1 VPTIKTIEIGEGP
14 ERACSHCSGTGRVK
28 AKSTKKYRFVV
39 DVGRGPDG
47 KRLQRTYTFDRRKDA
62 EAELSRIG
70 HTLRTGEFVDRSKVT
85 VTEVIDSYLKKVAFQ
100 REENTKVS
108 YRNALEPARDQLGHR
123 QAQGITREDVERL
136 RDWMLTRGRRRGG
149 KPGTPLSA
157 RSVRLTL
164 GRLSAAFELAIRDRL
179 LAVNPVQHVE
189 LPKQVKQERGT
200 WSADQVRTFLA
211 TAAEDRLHAA
221 WRLTLYGMRRG
232 EVCGLRWADVDLD
245 ARTLTVANTRPV
257 VAWEVSEKGPKSSR
271 GTRTLPLDEVLV
283 TALRA
288 LRKRQIAERL
298 AAGEAYEDSGYLV
311 TDELGRPLHP
321 DRYSRYEFHRIRE
334 LAGLPRITLHD
345 GRHTANSLMAAAGVP
360 PHIRAAWCG
369 HTQAVNEATYTHARP
384 EDLALAAAA
393 LSKINNAV

>member
-1 VPTIKTIEIGEGP
+1 MPTIKTVE
-14 ERACSHCSGTGRVK
+14 TK
-28 AKSTKKYRFVV
+28 AGAKRYRFVV
-39 DVGRGPDG
+39 DIGRGPDG
-47 KRLQRTYTFDRRKDA
+47 KRQQRTYTFTRKKDA
-62 EAELSRIG
+62 EAELARIG
-70 HTLRTGEFVDRSKVT
+70 HTVRTGEFVDRSKIT
-85 VTEVIDSYLKKVAFQ
+85 VSELIDRYLRAAAFEA
-100 REENTKVS
+100 EENTKLS
-108 YRNALEPARDQLGHR
+108 YRLALAPVRERLGHR
-123 QAQGITREDVERL
+123 LAQSIDREDVQQL
-136 RDWMLTRGRRRGG
+136 RDWMLASGRRRGG

-164 GRLSAAFELAIRDRL
+164 GRLSAAFELAVRDRK
-179 LAVNPVQHVE
+179 LAHNPVRYVE
-189 LPKQVKQERGT
+189 LPKQVKRERGT
-200 WSADQVRTFLA
+200 WSADQVRAFLA

-221 WRLTLYGMRRG
+221 WRLTLYGLRRG

-271 GTRTLPLDEVLV
+271 GTRTLPLDDVLV
-283 TALRA
+283 AALRA
-288 LRKRQIAERL
+288 LRKRQLTERL

-321 DRYSRYEFHRIRE
+321 DRYSRYEFHRVRE

-369 HTQAVNEATYTHARP
+369 HTQTVNESTYTHARP
-384 EDLALAAAA
+384 EDLAQAAAA